1 MCKSRKVIEE
11 AENLDFAGFMEKVT
25 LSAGYADCFIL
36 GFIIY
41 SVCRSFALS
50 ELSSSDW
57 VSLGV
62 LNDDKLPVAGG

>member
-11 AENLDFAGFMEKVT
+11 AENLDFASFMEKIT
-25 LSAGYADCFIL
+25 LSAEYADCFIL
-36 GFIIY
+36 GFII

-50 ELSSSDW
+50 ELCSSDW
-57 VSLGV
+57 VLLGI